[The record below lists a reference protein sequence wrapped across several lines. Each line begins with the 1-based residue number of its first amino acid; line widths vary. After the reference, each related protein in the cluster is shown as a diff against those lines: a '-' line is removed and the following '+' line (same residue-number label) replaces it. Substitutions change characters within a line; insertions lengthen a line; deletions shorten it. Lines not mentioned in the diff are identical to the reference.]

1 MLRIKDIMHQYKVSR
16 PTIYKWFNQ
25 GLPYIKIN
33 QLIFIEE
40 EELMKFLKG
49 EL

>member
-1 MLRIKDIMHQYKVSR
+1 MLRIKDIMEQYKVSK

-25 GLPYIKIN
+25 GLPYIKVNKIVY
-33 QLIFIEE
+33 IEE
-40 EELMKFLKG
+40 EQLIKFIKG